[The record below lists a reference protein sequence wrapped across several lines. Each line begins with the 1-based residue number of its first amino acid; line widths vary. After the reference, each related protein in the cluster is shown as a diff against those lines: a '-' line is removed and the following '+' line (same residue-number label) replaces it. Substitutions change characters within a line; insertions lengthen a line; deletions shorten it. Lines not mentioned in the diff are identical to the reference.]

1 MMADASE
8 KSKNFKGILC
18 YFMPGDAL
26 VNSAIESIA
35 QQLHKKTGLPIMRI
49 GFKEHQVFRYPKGE
63 TDIEAG
69 PAEFLQYFAGAQ
81 YVVTNSFHGTA
92 FALNFGKPCYNP
104 INDTL
109 PPEKAL
115 HERIVSLLTQTEA
128 TEQML
133 PASNPIVPETYPV
146 NLNTSKVLL
155 EKLREHSLAYL
166 KDAVEA

>member
-1 MMADASE
+1 MMADASD
-8 KSKNFKGILC
+8 KAKNFKGILC

-26 VNSAIESIA
+26 VNDAIENIA
-35 QQLHKKTGLPIMRI
+35 QQLHKTTGLPIMRI
-49 GFKEHQVFRYPKGE
+49 GFKEYQIFRYPKGE

-69 PAEFLQYFAGAQ
+69 PAEFLAYFSGAE

-128 TEQML
+128 TAQML
-133 PASNPIVPETYPV
+133 PASNPVLPE
-146 NLNTSKVLL
+146 SDDIDRQKSQALL
-155 EKLREHSLAYL
+155 QALREQSYAYL
-166 KDAVEA
+166 KEALEA